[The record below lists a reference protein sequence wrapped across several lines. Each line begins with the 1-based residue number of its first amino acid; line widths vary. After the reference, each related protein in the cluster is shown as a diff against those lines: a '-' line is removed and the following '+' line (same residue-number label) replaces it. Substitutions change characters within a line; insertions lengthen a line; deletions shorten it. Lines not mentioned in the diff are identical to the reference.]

1 MRWLPIA
8 LLMAVSPVV
17 AAYSG
22 TFLDD
27 FSDGNLD
34 GWEIRQV
41 APHLLENL
49 RGSKVDIWCWTQRM
63 EKMTGLTSNSSLCP

>member
-1 MRWLPIA
+1 MKWLLLAILIA
-8 LLMAVSPVV
+8 GLPAA

-34 GWEIRQV
+34 GWNVQFSLEFLDSVKIEIDTLSWIRQ
-41 APHLLENL
+41 PENEQGLLLL
-49 RGSKVDIWCWTQRM
+49 R
-63 EKMTGLTSNSSLCP
+63 